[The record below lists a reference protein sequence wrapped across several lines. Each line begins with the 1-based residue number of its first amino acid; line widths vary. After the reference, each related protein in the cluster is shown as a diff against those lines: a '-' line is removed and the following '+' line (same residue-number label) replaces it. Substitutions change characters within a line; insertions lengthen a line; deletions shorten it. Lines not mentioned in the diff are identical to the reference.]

1 MKKCSFLSVSL
12 AIFLVGLSSV
22 SAQAASS
29 NDEVIKLVKVGM
41 PESIVIAK
49 IDELRLSLDTST
61 DALIALKESG
71 ASDAILTAFV
81 SKPAPKIAGARAEQI
96 RKRLFS
102 YNQVSLT
109 SFKSLPTEYRLTL
122 ELKNQGNVV
131 HEFLSGT
138 SVKANPL
145 PGSCEQA
152 LLTDELGN
160 SFECSGA
167 SIPLDPDGYNNAR
180 GIQAAPGDS
189 VLATYTFRKNPNNVT
204 DSKFTFLAKP
214 IVLFNHT
221 GMFIAAGT
229 QTYAELAIEFDHL
242 IPE

>member
-1 MKKCSFLSVSL
+1 MNKFLALCAITLL
-12 AIFLVGLSSV
+12 AT
-22 SAQAASS
+22 SATAAEP
-29 NDEVIKLVKVGM
+29 NNANAEIIKLVKVGM

-49 IDELRLSLDTST
+49 IDELRRSLDTSA
-61 DALIALKESG
+61 DALITLKESG

-81 SKPAPKIAGARAEQI
+81 LEPAPKKLEARAEQI
-96 RKRLFS
+96 RNRRFS

-138 SVKANPL
+138 SVSANPL
-145 PGSCEQA
+145 PSSCEQA
-152 LLTDELGN
+152 ILTDQLGN

-189 VLATYTFRKNPNNVT
+189 VLVTYTFGKRSTDAT

-214 IVLFNHT
+214 MVLFNHT
-221 GMFIAAGT
+221 GMFIATGT
-229 QTYAELAIEFDHL
+229 QTSAELAIEFDDL